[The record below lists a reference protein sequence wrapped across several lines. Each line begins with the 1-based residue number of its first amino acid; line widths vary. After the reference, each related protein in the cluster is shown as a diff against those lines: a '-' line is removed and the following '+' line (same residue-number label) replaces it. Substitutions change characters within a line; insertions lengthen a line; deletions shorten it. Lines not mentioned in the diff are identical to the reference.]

1 MNKETKLYTFD
12 KETPLQNR
20 CMFQYRIEIVKYCD
34 WCNNIIKNM
43 VFRFLK
49 AVIIQLQENDL
60 NVLYDPTQHN
70 LTQEVFYPFHTSFY
84 SALINRH
91 VIHAI
96 LF

>member
-1 MNKETKLYTFD
+1 
-12 KETPLQNR
+12 
-20 CMFQYRIEIVKYCD
+20 
-34 WCNNIIKNM
+34 M

-49 AVIIQLQENDL
+49 AVTIQLQENNL
-60 NVLYDPTQHN
+60 NVLYDPTQLN

-91 VIHAI
+91 AIHAI